1 MLIIPNSISNTC
13 LQKLIS
19 HIKGYIPVEFIND
32 KASVIKHVNEFLLSI
47 SYIFSGAN
55 TYTQQNWME
64 RGRRLYAFSLL
75 YIDLIM
81 FADCK
86 SEVVLSNNFTKYMC
100 TPNATNLIPM
110 RHLYKVLTTIALLY
124 LHECLYFYL
133 YDDDNKGKNRQDLL
147 QEQIYAHMYN
157 AKLRFSKTD
166 TLTCINNLETKNIEI
181 VRTINQYLI
190 TSLELRKHYLD
201 FCKTHL
207 HVKADKSHE
216 MFDDKLDGLIQAV
229 TSLMN
234 KSNLYI

>member
-1 MLIIPNSISNTC
+1 MLSIPDSISNTC

-19 HIKGYIPVEFIND
+19 HIKGYIPVECIKD
-32 KASVIKHVNEFLLSI
+32 KAAVIKHVNDFLSSI
-47 SYIFSGAN
+47 SYILSGAHP
-55 TYTQQNWME
+55 YTQQNWME

-81 FADCK
+81 FAGCK
-86 SEVVLSNNFTKYMC
+86 SEVIMSNNFIKYMC
-100 TPNATNLIPM
+100 TRNTTNLIPM

-133 YDDDNKGKNRQDLL
+133 YDDDNKGKKRQDLSPD
-147 QEQIYAHMYN
+147 QIYAHMYN

-166 TLTCINNLETKNIEI
+166 TMTCINNLETKDVEI
-181 VRTINQYLI
+181 ARTINKYLI

-207 HVKADKSHE
+207 HVKADKNHE
-216 MFDDKLDGLIQAV
+216 MFDDKLNGLIKAV
-229 TSLMN
+229 TILMN
-234 KSNLYI
+234 KSNSHI